1 MSELNVFERVSDKG
15 ERHFQYDFRLT
26 MPDGTVYR
34 ERRKARGATS
44 ATAARQIGL
53 RRLQEVLRHG
63 PPKAEEPA
71 APVVPTFAEYGPE
84 WLAAARAK
92 RQRHSTLVA
101 KEVKLRCHVLPLLGH
116 LRLDEV
122 TDETFEMIQ
131 RERADLG
138 GGTVNNIMDTVLA
151 ILRRA
156 QERYNLKLPRF
167 TRLPVDRKVLW
178 YTPEELEQL
187 LACAGTFSPTTE
199 LYILLTGEGG
209 LRVGEICA
217 LRWIDIDFHA
227 GIVHVRRNIVRG
239 KEGPTKSGK
248 ERQVPMSARL
258 RTALTRH
265 HARPHGK
272 RVLTRDDG
280 TDLNSDDV
288 RHGLERVAKY
298 AGVPV
303 HGPHALRHCFG
314 TRLMLSGSG
323 AHVVMA
329 LLGHSK
335 LATTQVYVHSTEAH
349 CREAIDRLKR

>member
-1 MSELNVFERVSDKG
+1 MSELNVFERVSEKG

-26 MPDGTVYR
+26 MPDGQVYR

-53 RRLQEVLRHG
+53 RRLQEVLRNG
-63 PPKAEEPA
+63 PPRPAEA
-71 APVVPTFAEYGPE
+71 APTRVPTFAEYGPE
-84 WLAAARAK
+84 WLAAARAQ
-92 RQRHSTLVA
+92 RQRHSTLIA
-101 KEVKLRCHVLPLLGH
+101 KEVKLRCHVLPLLGT
-116 LRLDEV
+116 LRLDQV
-122 TDETFEMIQ
+122 TDETFEKIK
-131 RERADLG
+131 REREHLG
-138 GGTVNNIMDTVLA
+138 AGTVNCIMDTVLA
-151 ILRRA
+151 MLRRVQA
-156 QERYNLKLPRF
+156 RHDLTLPKF
-167 TRLPVDRKVLW
+167 TRLPVERKVRW

-187 LACAGTFSPTTE
+187 LECAATFSPTTE

-217 LRWIDIDFHA
+217 LRWIDVDLKA
-227 GIVHVRRNIVRG
+227 GVVHVRRSIVRG

-248 ERQVPMSARL
+248 ERQVPMSDRL
-258 RTALTRH
+258 RGALQRH
-265 HARPHGK
+265 HAKPHAK

-314 TRLMLSGSG
+314 SRLMLNGAG
-323 AHVVMA
+323 AHVVME
-329 LLGHSK
+329 LLGHAK
-335 LATTQVYVHSTEAH
+335 LATTQIYVHATEAH
-349 CREAIDRLKR
+349 CRAAIDRLNR